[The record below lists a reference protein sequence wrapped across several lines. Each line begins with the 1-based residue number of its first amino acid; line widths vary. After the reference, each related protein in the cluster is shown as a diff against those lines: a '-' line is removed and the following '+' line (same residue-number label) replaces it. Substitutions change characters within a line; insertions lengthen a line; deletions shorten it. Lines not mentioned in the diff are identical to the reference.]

1 MKSLET
7 LIKISQ
13 QQLDE
18 YRHNLNILLDKKD
31 ELVGQKQQLQQ
42 SLEKE
47 QKHYRRNAEAQY
59 VYSNYAA
66 KIGMEQENLS
76 GFVEVLDEQI
86 EQVSELI
93 AEAYQ
98 ELKKFDILLET
109 KQREEVEEEKLK
121 ERLTLDEMTTV
132 RYVYNKK
139 QEGE

>member
-1 MKSLET
+1 M
-7 LIKISQ
+7 
-13 QQLDE
+13 
-18 YRHNLNILLDKKD
+18 
-31 ELVGQKQQLQQ
+31 
-42 SLEKE
+42 EKE